1 LSWGGI
7 PTDASKQMFIRCKND
22 SWRIK
27 RGPSYRSRHQ
37 RFLPS
42 CVHAFQER
50 HMDRK
55 PLAVSGFPSACALG
69 SPGWSIVAAILL
81 PNAGE
86 GGAQPVVEPR
96 RSPMSG
102 VGQVFGLRKSRAG
115 ACHAG
120 SESFSATPQI
130 SCPED
135 PSLLC
140 HPPRSRCSDC
150 SDPSR
155 IPRSPSKRLPTWPP
169 KDRPHDLCLHSG
181 KTGAH

>member
-1 LSWGGI
+1 MSWGGI

-27 RGPSYRSRHQ
+27 RGRSYRSRHQ

-50 HMDRK
+50 HMGRK
-55 PLAVSGFPSACALG
+55 PLAVRGFP
-69 SPGWSIVAAILL
+69 L

-86 GGAQPVVEPR
+86 GGAQPVVEPK

-102 VGQVFGLRKSRAG
+102 VGQVFGMRKSRAG

-140 HPPRSRCSDC
+140 HPPRSRCYDC